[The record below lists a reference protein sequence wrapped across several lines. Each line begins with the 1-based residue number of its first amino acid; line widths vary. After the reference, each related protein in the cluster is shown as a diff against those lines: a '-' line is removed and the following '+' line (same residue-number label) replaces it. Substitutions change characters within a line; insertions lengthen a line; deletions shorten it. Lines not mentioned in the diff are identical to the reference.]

1 MTKPYLDLFV
11 IVFID
16 DILVYSKSRKE
27 HEEHLRIVLEML
39 REKKLYAKFSKC
51 EFWLDSVSF
60 LGHVVSKDG
69 VMVDPSKIEAVKSWV
84 RPTNVSAIRS
94 FVGLASYYRR
104 FVKGFSSIASQL
116 KNMTKQNVQ
125 FVWSD
130 ECEES
135 FQKLKT
141 LLTTAL
147 ILTLPV
153 EGKNFIVYCDASY
166 SGFGAMLMQEKN
178 VIAYASRQ
186 LKVHERNYPT
196 HDLSLLR

>member
-1 MTKPYLDLFV
+1 
-11 IVFID
+11 
-16 DILVYSKSRKE
+16 
-27 HEEHLRIVLEML
+27 
-39 REKKLYAKFSKC
+39 
-51 EFWLDSVSF
+51 
-60 LGHVVSKDG
+60 
-69 VMVDPSKIEAVKSWV
+69 MVDPSKIETVKNWV
-84 RPTNVSAIRS
+84 RPTNVSEIKS
-94 FVGLASYYRR
+94 FVGLASYYRL

-116 KNMTKQNVQ
+116 MNLTKKNVP

-141 LLTTAL
+141 LLNTAP

-166 SGFGAMLMQEKN
+166 SGLDTVLMQEKN

-196 HDLSLLR
+196 HDLELPR